1 MAVTRALRPSIC
13 ALPFQHAWV
22 TRTAPEPALPCGTD
36 GDGTAVSESVLR
48 ALDSETKTVGFVG
61 EVYVEF
67 RIATVTKVPSV

>member
-1 MAVTRALRPSIC
+1 M
-13 ALPFQHAWV
+13 
-22 TRTAPEPALPCGTD
+22 TRTAPEPARPRGTD
-36 GDGTAVSESVLR
+36 GDGTAVSVLR